1 MGMMRFI
8 TALGTSCII
17 LIASLIIPSC
27 QATIEKEYAYQLKDI
42 VWNDTIE
49 DFKVKLV
56 IETEEND
63 IWIKGKSYTIQFILT
78 VNSINF
84 SYFDA
89 LNFSSWDVH
98 ISGCDVAISK
108 TRWMYDYVLGSSD
121 WTLSYPHVV
130 AEFTAHP
137 LSEGRATIIPRMS
150 IKIIGSKAPHGYSL
164 GGESWEAEEPLYINV
179 TTTSLTAQIDAIKNL
194 MYVLISTTVILIA
207 ITTYLAI
214 KKTKV

>member
-1 MGMMRFI
+1 MRWTRLGVFI
-8 TALGTSCII
+8 LLTII
-17 LIASLIIPSC
+17 ISFTIPLC
-27 QATIEKEYAYQLKDI
+27 EATIEKEYAYQLKDI

-78 VNSINF
+78 VNFINF

-89 LNFSSWDVH
+89 LNFSSWDVY

-108 TRWMYDYVLGSSD
+108 TMWMADYILGVSD

-150 IKIIGSKAPHGYSL
+150 IVRIGSSSKVPHGYSL
-164 GGESWEAEEPLYINV
+164 GGSESWEAEPLYINV
-179 TTTSLTAQIDAIKNL
+179 TTTSITAQIDAIRNL
-194 MYVLISTTVILIA
+194 MYALISTTVIIIA
-207 ITTYLAI
+207 ITAYLAI
-214 KKTKV
+214 KKPKV